1 MYWYYEKKNNK
12 ELTMTK
18 KDHEDFENSS
28 KYWSYS
34 QIYVQGDVKVRDHC
48 HITGRYNRSAHK
60 YCNINVKVNHSI
72 PIVFHSL
79 KNYDSHLTINEPGK
93 LSFKINAIPNGLEKY
108 MSLNIN
114 NKLNFMDAIQFLSSS
129 FDGLI
134 KNLPKDDFNYF
145 SQEFNNNV
153 LDLVKQK

>member
-12 ELTMTK
+12 ELTITK

-48 HITGRYNRSAHK
+48 HITGRYKSSAHK
-60 YCNINVKVNHSI
+60 YCNINVKLNHSI
-72 PIVFHSL
+72 LIVFHSL

-93 LSFKINAIPNGLEKY
+93 FNFKINVIPNGLEKY

-114 NKLNFMDAIQFLSSS
+114 NKLIFIDAIQLLSSS

-134 KNLPKDDFNYF
+134 KNLPKMILTI
-145 SQEFNNNV
+145 S
-153 LDLVKQK
+153 VKSLIITC